1 MVLISKI
8 RQIQRRV
15 FEKMIIEHGINEASA
30 EMNGIFY
37 GGFNDEEILAFEAGL
52 GKVLENLTK
61 KENGHE

>member
-1 MVLISKI
+1 ML
-8 RQIQRRV
+8 
-15 FEKMIIEHGINEASA
+15 IEHGINEASA